1 MNVND
6 PLFTN
11 LALKVIAGRASEAE
25 RSELA
30 EQVARRPELEAELDD
45 LRADV
50 AFAKE
55 VLPLLGDEHV
65 KAGKLPGYAR
75 ARLRAAVRRSLG
87 NPPPPQPTWIA
98 TVVGMVGQWRWWLGL
113 GTAAAVGLVVVSLN
127 WTRMSVNTASNVN
140 SKPLVQLAMLDSMGQ
155 TRGAVA
161 GAAGSEFLKNLTLG
175 APQENLQ
182 LSATLKESLQ
192 QTNLTFFSETADL
205 KKWLEE
211 WPSDNEQPV
220 FKVWYDRDARE
231 VRVLGMWRGKRQVEQ
246 RFPVGNERDL
256 VTALQAA
263 REAAKQVVKP

>member
-113 GTAAAVGLVVVSLN
+113 ATAAAVGLIVVSLN

-140 SKPLVQLAMLDSMGQ
+140 PKPLVQLAMLDSMGQ
-155 TRGAVA
+155 TRGT
-161 GAAGSEFLKNLTLG
+161 GASGFWKDLTLG
-175 APQENLQ
+175 GPQGNLQ
-182 LSATLKESLQ
+182 LATTLKESLQ

-231 VRVLGMWRGKRQVEQ
+231 VRVLGMRRGKRQVEQ